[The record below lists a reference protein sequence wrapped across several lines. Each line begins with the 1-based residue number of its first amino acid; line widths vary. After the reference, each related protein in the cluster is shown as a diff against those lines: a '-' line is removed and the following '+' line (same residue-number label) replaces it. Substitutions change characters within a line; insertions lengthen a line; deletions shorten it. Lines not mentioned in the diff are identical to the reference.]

1 MQQFLFL
8 SAIALIGASVTGCAA
23 DAIDVDEV
31 KRAYAVNNQADL
43 PVVRWLTWGTPKFIL
58 YPDGELI
65 VPNSRAKSRMGKANL
80 SPQDFSAAAAKIG
93 AQLEFWKLAPS
104 YRLTRQSEQPLN
116 IVSLRLPGREAI
128 TVRVYGPLTARSKDD
143 ESAPTAFTSFL
154 DVLNSL
160 IPPDTVPWDPGY
172 VEIGWGAYDYAPDGG
187 LDWPKLEGPLA
198 RPVKPGVTQWIV
210 LFPSS
215 LVDDLD
221 AFLARRLVRG
231 AIVIDGRKVSGSYHW
246 PMRGEKAW
254 TMNQ

>member
-1 MQQFLFL
+1 M
-8 SAIALIGASVTGCAA
+8 TGCAG

-58 YPDGELI
+58 YPDGELT

-80 SPQDFSAAAAKIG
+80 GPQDFSAAMAKIG
-93 AQLEFWKLAPS
+93 AQLEFWKLTPN

-143 ESAPTAFTSFL
+143 ESAPTAFTSCL
-154 DVLNSL
+154 DVLSSL

-172 VEIGWGAYDYAPDGG
+172 VEIGWVAYDYAPDRG
-187 LDWPKLEGPLA
+187 LDWPKEWPGLEGPLT
-198 RPVKPGVTQWIV
+198 RPVKLGVTEWIV

-215 LVDDLD
+215 LVNDLD
-221 AFLARRLVRG
+221 EFLARRPARG
-231 AIVIDGRKVSGSYHW
+231 AIVVDGRKVSGGYHW
-246 PMRGEKAW
+246 PLRGEKAW
-254 TMNQ
+254 TMNH